1 MLEEFLVPVYE
12 DAKIVSRLRYVVE
25 LIRIN
30 DEHRSILELN
40 KLLPEVCEMC
50 RKYAELNRTECM
62 ELWDEIT
69 ALGQIEGDIIRI
81 GDEIESNILPK
92 LQRYMSYWGHI
103 QETDEVG
110 LCLESSSS
118 GFLTMKDV
126 NANKYFHSMI
136 DPMEE
141 ARKLAENIYLPE
153 KKEFSVLGCGL
164 GYLIYQLY
172 CVSNGSIVINVFES
186 DKRILEY
193 AYQFGV
199 LSWIPEECIRVIT
212 DEDILSFLNN
222 VDNEDVGLYIFC
234 PEMHRLPEEIRP
246 IIVELYMQYST
257 PKKLGA
263 DIDINYWRNV
273 DSDFLPMSK
282 FDKEMIKDETIVVAA
297 GPSLDDNMEF
307 LRESKGKK
315 TIIAVGTIFRKL
327 VEAGIEPDLVVVM
340 DPQKRTFKQ
349 LEGVENQKVPMIL
362 SLVTYWEFARK
373 YHGIKYMVP
382 VIGDKKSAKYAKEHN
397 EELWVTGGT
406 VTSLAIA
413 VAVKYGAKKIYF
425 VGIDM
430 AYPGGL
436 SHATGTMDRGEKD
449 LKKLTP
455 IEGVGGAV
463 VYADPPFMAYR
474 EWIENCIELSPEI
487 EYINMSKVGARIKG
501 SKEVV

>member
-1 MLEEFLVPVYE
+1 MLEEFLTPIYE
-12 DAKIVSRLRYVVE
+12 DAKVISGLRYVVE

-30 DEHRSILELN
+30 DEHRSIMELN
-40 KLLPEVCEMC
+40 KLLPEVCEIC
-50 RKYAELNRTECM
+50 KKYAQWNRQECM
-62 ELWDEIT
+62 ELWDEVT
-69 ALGQIEGDIIRI
+69 AFGQIEGDIIYI
-81 GDEIESNILPK
+81 GDMIENSILPRF
-92 LQRYMSYWGHI
+92 QRYMSYWGHI
-103 QETDEVG
+103 QETDEEG
-110 LCLESSSS
+110 LCLESSRS
-118 GFLTMKDV
+118 GFLTLKDTKI
-126 NANKYFHSMI
+126 NKYFHSAI

-186 DKRILEY
+186 DKRIVEY

-199 LSWIPEECIRVIT
+199 LGWIPEECIRVIT
-212 DEDILSFLNN
+212 DEDILSFLNS

-234 PEMHRLPEEIRP
+234 PEMYRLPEEIRP

-263 DIDINYWRNV
+263 DIDINFWRNV
-273 DSDFLPMSK
+273 ESDCLPMSK
-282 FDKEMIKDETIVVAA
+282 FPEELIKEEAIVVAA
-297 GPSLDDNMEF
+297 GPSLDDNMDF
-307 LRESKGKK
+307 LRENKGKK

-327 VEAGIEPDLVVVM
+327 IQAGIEPDLVVVM

-349 LEGVENQKVPMIL
+349 LEGVENEKVPMVL

-373 YHGIKYMVP
+373 YSGTKYMLP
-382 VIGDKKSAKYAKEHN
+382 VVGDEKTAKYAEEHG
-397 EELWVTGGT
+397 EELWATGGT
-406 VTSLAIA
+406 VTSLALAI
-413 VAVKYGAKKIYF
+413 AVKYNAKKIYF

-430 AYPGGL
+430 AYPGGVT
-436 SHATGTMDRGEKD
+436 HATDTMDREKKD
-449 LKKLTP
+449 LNKLTP
-455 IEGVGGAV
+455 IEGVGGIV

-474 EWIENCIELSPEI
+474 EWIENCIELTPEI